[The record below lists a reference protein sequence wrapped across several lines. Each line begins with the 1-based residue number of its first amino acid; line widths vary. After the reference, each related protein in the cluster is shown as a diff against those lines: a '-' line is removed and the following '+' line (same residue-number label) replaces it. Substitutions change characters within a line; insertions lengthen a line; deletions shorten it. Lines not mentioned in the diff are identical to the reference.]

1 MSVKI
6 FFSQKRKTLPTAGF
20 TMIELLVVVV
30 IIGITAAIAAPSWQS
45 FLDRQRMNAIR
56 GELISVLRDAQEEAQ
71 SRQQNRQVIFSSA
84 TDPISVT
91 VRNASA
97 TTGGIAKSLGNSNTR
112 DKFSLLAPTPIVFD
126 NEGRVN
132 VSTPYVMK
140 ITKRNSPPLSSGQSP
155 SQSCVVL
162 TTLLGGIKPAND
174 QVCDSF

>member
-1 MSVKI
+1 M
-6 FFSQKRKTLPTAGF
+6 FYRQKRKTLPTAGF
-20 TMIELLVVVV
+20 TMIELLVVIV

-71 SRQQNRQVIFSSA
+71 SRQQNRQVIFSNSA
-84 TDPISVT
+84 DPISVT

-97 TTGGIAKSLGNSNTR
+97 TTGGITKSLGNSNTSNE
-112 DKFSLLAPTPIVFD
+112 FSLLAPVPIIFD
-126 NEGRVN
+126 DDGRVN

-140 ITKRNSPPLSSGQSP
+140 ITKRNSPPLPSGQSP
-155 SQSCVVL
+155 TQSCVVI